1 MLKIKFI
8 KLPITQ
14 KIKFYKDF
22 SLSLPTLTTKKRGF
36 PFRKPLLHFFALNEQ
51 LYLFYSLSKSLR
63 FEAYRVK
70 NKAAEILMCEFSPS

>member
-22 SLSLPTLTTKKRGF
+22 SLPQPTLTTKKRDF
-36 PFRKPLLHFFALNEQ
+36 LFRKPLLHFFALNEQ
-51 LYLFYSLSKSLR
+51 LYLF
-63 FEAYRVK
+63 
-70 NKAAEILMCEFSPS
+70 

>member
-22 SLSLPTLTTKKRGF
+22 SLPQPTLTTKKET
-36 PFRKPLLHFFALNEQ
+36 FFSES
-51 LYLFYSLSKSLR
+51 LFYIFCSK
-63 FEAYRVK
+63 
-70 NKAAEILMCEFSPS
+70 